1 MPSVKPWFEE
11 WFNHPL
17 YLDVYSHRDDADARR
32 LIAAVLPFLNIPA
45 GSPVLDL
52 ACGTG
57 RHAVVLAESGLQV
70 TGVDLSENLL
80 AIAGKETA
88 RLGHSIELIRSDMR
102 YLNLKKS
109 FSAVFSLFT
118 SFGYFDDDRENFSV
132 FRVISDHLEPGGW
145 FVFDYLNDPFIRQH
159 LVPSDERRLEGAR
172 LIQNRRIE
180 GRVLIKQVTIEK
192 AAERSAPNAAS
203 AAFCAKLG
211 AQTKVNCCSLASCS
225 IQAPGPSAQPT
236 RQPVIEA
243 VLLRPPSESV
253 PSG

>member
-88 RLGHSIELIRSDMR
+88 RLGHSIDLIRSDMR
-102 YLNLKKS
+102 YLNLKKT

-118 SFGYFDDDRENFSV
+118 SFGYFDDDSENFSV

-192 AAERSAPNAAS
+192 PGQEPLHFNEKVHLYTADELVPVLWAMGLTEMHR
-203 AAFCAKLG
+203 LG
-211 AQTKVNCCSLASCS
+211 TLDGD
-225 IQAPGPSAQPT
+225 PWTP
-236 RQPVIEA
+236 
-243 VLLRPPSESV
+243 ES
-253 PSG
+253 PRLILICKKS

>member
-1 MPSVKPWFEE
+1 MPSAKPWFEE

-32 LIAAVLPFLNIPA
+32 LIATALPYLNLPA
-45 GSPVLDL
+45 GAPVLDL

-57 RHAVVLAESGLQV
+57 RHAVVLAENGLRV

-80 AIAGKETA
+80 EIARKETA
-88 RLGHSIELIRSDMR
+88 RLGHSIDLIRSDMR
-102 YLNLKKS
+102 YLHLKKT

-145 FVFDYLNDPFIRQH
+145 FVFDYLNDPFVRQH

-172 LIQNRRIE
+172 LIQERRID
-180 GRVLIKQVTIEK
+180 GRVLIKEVTIEK
-192 AAERSAPNAAS
+192 PGEQTLRFREKVHLYTADELVPVLWAMGLTEVHRLGNLDGAPW
-203 AAFCAKLG
+203 
-211 AQTKVNCCSLASCS
+211 T
-225 IQAPGPSAQPT
+225 P
-236 RQPVIEA
+236 
-243 VLLRPPSESV
+243 ES
-253 PSG
+253 PRLMLICKKS

>member
-159 LVPSDERRLEGAR
+159 LVPSDERHLEGAR

-192 AAERSAPNAAS
+192 TGQEPLHFNEKVHLYTADELVPVLWAMGLTEMHR
-203 AAFCAKLG
+203 LG
-211 AQTKVNCCSLASCS
+211 TLDGD
-225 IQAPGPSAQPT
+225 PWTP
-236 RQPVIEA
+236 
-243 VLLRPPSESV
+243 ES
-253 PSG
+253 PRLILICKKS